1 MTKPTLKDI
10 VFEIIGDH
18 TPHEKKGHE
27 IIEENWLL
35 RDLSL
40 DETNILD
47 IANHLEEVFHDK
59 GYVAYPKD
67 VGKWGTAGEIF
78 ADVNS
83 QISADSKLRLHND
96 H

>member
-1 MTKPTLKDI
+1 MSKPTLKDI
-10 VFEIIGDH
+10 VFEIIGGH
-18 TPHEKKGHE
+18 TPQEKKGHE
-27 IIEENWLL
+27 IAGEDWLL

-40 DETNILD
+40 EETNILD
-47 IANHLEEVFHDK
+47 IANHLEEVFE